1 VNMDFDYGSAFGVP
15 SPTAYQRL
23 LHDCM
28 IGDATLYSRADAIE
42 YAWQATQP
50 ILDRWAESD
59 QEVPF
64 YEAGSW
70 GPEEA
75 DRLIEDDGRYWN
87 KV

>member
-1 VNMDFDYGSAFGVP
+1 MRVLFLSPYVP
-15 SPTAYQRL
+15 SRVRIRPYSWIRAL
-23 LHDCM
+23 AALGHDLHLV
-28 IGDATLYSRADAIE
+28 AL
-42 YAWQATQP
+42 QP
-50 ILDRWAESD
+50 PEDRWAEID
-59 QEVPF
+59 QEIPF